1 MNKILITG
9 GCGYVGSMLVPAL
22 VKNNFEVTVLD
33 LQIFGNHINNI
44 SNKIKFIKGD
54 IRDIH
59 LLKKIIPG
67 HDSLIHLACISNDPS
82 FELNPDLGKS
92 INFDSFEPI
101 VQISKN
107 STIKRFIYASSSSVY
122 GIKKEKEVNE
132 KMILEPLTDYSKFKA
147 LCEDILQKYS
157 SPEFITT
164 TIRPA
169 TVCGFSHRQR
179 FDVVVNLLTN
189 LAYYKR
195 QITVFG
201 GNQLRPNIHITDM
214 VNAYLNILNSN
225 AKLINNEIFNA
236 GYENQTVNELSSIVK
251 SIIGEDVEVIKNHS
265 DDNRSYH
272 ISSKKISDV
281 LNFKAKHTINEAVL
295 DLKNA
300 FENKIFNNTL
310 SNPEYFNIKKMQE
323 ISLK

>member
-300 FENKIFNNTL
+300 FENKIFSNTL